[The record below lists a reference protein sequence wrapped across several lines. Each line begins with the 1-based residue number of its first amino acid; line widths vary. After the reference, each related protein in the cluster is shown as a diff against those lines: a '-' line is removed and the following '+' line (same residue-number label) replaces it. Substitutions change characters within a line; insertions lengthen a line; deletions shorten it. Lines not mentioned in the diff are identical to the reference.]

1 MCLVAQSGPTLWDP
15 MDCSL
20 PGFSVH
26 RILQAR
32 IPEWV
37 AISSFRGSSW
47 PKEDISHVSCIAG
60 RFFTC
65 WAIRDALMQARKQQ
79 LEVDMEQQTGS
90 K

>member
-1 MCLVAQSGPTLWDP
+1 MCLVAQSCPTLWDA

-32 IPEWV
+32 ILEWV
-37 AISSFRGSSW
+37 AIPSFRGFSW
-47 PKEDISHVSCIAG
+47 PKEDISCVSCIAG

-65 WAIRDALMQARKQQ
+65 WAITEALMQVRKQQ
-79 LEVDMEQQTGS
+79 FELDMEQQTGS